1 MGGTPAV
8 PASHLIGLGKIG
20 RPARNERRRREVL
33 LCQLLMPTAKRKEL
47 DLSAFPPGSVS
58 EFSTL
63 ICLACTFDIFTA
75 QLGLAPR
82 TAYSEIRKYSP
93 TVAELTASKAVPPFF
108 DSEETRP
115 HCPYCN
121 AAKRWH
127 ARFDTFC
134 IEGGKTTDAARR
146 QLIKS
151 LPKKDNQ
158 VEVIE
163 VKSDKR
169 TVFFDW
175 LDTLLGNL
183 DLDDESWLLE
193 TARAYLARLDP
204 KTDWAEVFS
213 GVRTIRRSQRLE
225 TGWERGGSR
234 LFLSPAVYSEVVI
247 VQYLVSRSHV
257 HGGRT
262 LDGRLTLQDLI
273 RRLRYGGYLEAKEI
287 APGDQFEIFEQLI
300 EKLAGGSGNV
310 KRYYIVDRRDFLE
323 KVKTVYAHY
332 S

>member
-1 MGGTPAV
+1 MK
-8 PASHLIGLGKIG
+8 ASTSI
-20 RPARNERRRREVL
+20 A
-33 LCQLLMPTAKRKEL
+33 AKPQGANCVVSSTTKKKKEL
-47 DLSAFPPGSVS
+47 DLSAFPPGSVT

-63 ICLACTFDIFTA
+63 VCLACTFDIFTT

-108 DSEETRP
+108 DSEEKRP

-121 AAKRWH
+121 AVKRWH
-127 ARFDTFC
+127 AQFDTFC

-183 DLDDESWLLE
+183 DLDDETWLLE
-193 TARAYLARLDP
+193 TARAYLARVEP
-204 KTDWAEVFS
+204 KTDWAEVFA
-213 GVRTIRRSQRLE
+213 GLRTIRRSQRLE
-225 TGWERGGSR
+225 TGWERDGSR
-234 LFLSPAVYSEVVI
+234 LFLTPAVYSEVVI
-247 VQYLVSRSHV
+247 IQYLVSRSHV

-273 RRLRYGGYLEAKEI
+273 RRLRYGGYLQAKEI
-287 APGDQFEIFEQLI
+287 AAGDQFEILEQLM

-310 KRYYIVDRRDFLE
+310 KLYYIVDRRDFLE
-323 KVKTVYAHY
+323 KVKTVYARY

>member
-1 MGGTPAV
+1 M
-8 PASHLIGLGKIG
+8 S
-20 RPARNERRRREVL
+20 
-33 LCQLLMPTAKRKEL
+33 TAKKKDL
-47 DLSAFPPGSVS
+47 DLSAFAPGSVT

-63 ICLACTFDIFTA
+63 VCLACTFDIFTT

-93 TVAELTASKAVPPFF
+93 TVAELTAAKAVPPFF

-146 QLIKS
+146 QLTKS
-151 LPKKDNQ
+151 IPKKDNQ

-169 TVFFDW
+169 AVFFDW
-175 LDTLLGNL
+175 LDTLLGSL
-183 DLDDESWLLE
+183 DLDDEAWLLE
-193 TARAYLARLDP
+193 TARAYLARVEP

-213 GVRTIRRSQRLE
+213 GLRSIRRSQRVE
-225 TGWERGGSR
+225 TGWERDGSR
-234 LFLSPAVYSEVVI
+234 LFLSPALYSEVVI

-273 RRLRYGGYLEAKEI
+273 RRLRYGGYLEAKGI

-300 EKLAGGSGNV
+300 EKLAGGSGKV

-332 S
+332 AA